1 MLDFFTGDI
10 VYLQSI
16 RKHHALSYIIGR
28 QNLKVQKALFGNQR
42 TMYRLLYIAACLL
55 FLTSC
60 AEQYNIAG
68 NSSGD
73 LLDGRMIYLR
83 VSQDGNST
91 CCLDS
96 SEVVHGRFNF
106 IGDIDSVMMAH
117 LYMGEE
123 VVMPIVMERAK
134 LTVHIDDMERHVSG
148 GPLNDCLYD
157 FFRQKL
163 SIENE
168 MWEAEQKCIELMRR
182 GKWNEKHRRQF
193 AKQAE
198 ILNKKVED
206 LETKFIIDNYDN
218 ALGPGFFMLLCNQFP
233 SPVITDQIARI
244 IQSAPR
250 EFMRNPF
257 VRNYLKRARDSR
269 THRNRDKR
277 EDE

>member
-1 MLDFFTGDI
+1 MPSHEFRGFSESLPEI
-10 VYLQSI
+10 
-16 RKHHALSYIIGR
+16 HC
-28 QNLKVQKALFGNQR
+28 
-42 TMYRLLYIAACLL
+42 TMFRFLYIAACFL

-60 AEQYNIAG
+60 SDEYNIAG

-106 IGDIDSVMMAH
+106 IGNIDSVMMAH

-123 VVMPIVMERAK
+123 MVMPIVMERAK
-134 LTVHIDDMERHVSG
+134 LTVHIDNMDRHVSG
-148 GPLNDCLYD
+148 GPLNDCLYE

-168 MWEAEQKCIELMRR
+168 MWEAEQRCISLMRS
-182 GKWNEKHRRQF
+182 GKWNEKHQRQF
-193 AKQAE
+193 ARQAE
-198 ILNKKVED
+198 ELNKKVEE
-206 LETKFIIDNYDN
+206 LETQFIIDNYDN

-233 SPVITDQIARI
+233 SPVITEQISRI
-244 IQSAPR
+244 IRNAPR

-257 VRNYLKRARDSR
+257 VENYLKRARDNR
-269 THRNRDKR
+269 LRRNTEKK
-277 EDE
+277 EEN

>member
-1 MLDFFTGDI
+1 MLDFFTEYI

-16 RKHHALSYIIGR
+16 MECYVLFHPTGR
-28 QNLKVQKALFGNQR
+28 QNMRIQKALFGNLHI
-42 TMYRLLYIAACLL
+42 MYRLLYIATCLL

-73 LLDGRMIYLR
+73 QLDGRMIYLR

-96 SEVVHGRFNF
+96 SKVVHGRFNF
-106 IGDIDSVMMAH
+106 IGDIDSVMMAY

-134 LTVHIDDMERHVSG
+134 LTVHIDDMDRNVSG

-157 FFRQKL
+157 FFRQKF

-182 GKWNEKHRRQF
+182 GMWTEQHRKQF
-193 AKQAE
+193 AEQAD

-206 LETKFIIDNYDN
+206 LETKFITDNYDN

-244 IQSAPR
+244 IQGAPR
-250 EFMRNPF
+250 EFLSNPF
-257 VRNYLKRARDSR
+257 VRNYLKRARDNR
-269 THRNRDKR
+269 THRKR
-277 EDE
+277 EKKEDE